1 MSAEPARF
9 ERNAKTNHFI
19 CNVVF
24 VFFSMHL
31 HVCAKF
37 TRILF
42 VYGQAHH
49 ENTEKLS
56 SQWSKEE
63 CHHIFGL
70 YIYKLKLC
78 EKLHPERV
86 VIHVFQVCRR
96 KHAESL
102 LFIDSQK
109 NMNLWFNWFPAKAE
123 LALSELGNK
132 KKTRTLPIV
141 QTRSPTTTNKQQN
154 DWEKKK
160 KQLIKRLKAN
170 AKSKHATS
178 TRSLWVPRSRLLAA
192 TLTECAFS
200 LALTHS
206 RHVIRVCFVWWCFF
220 CGYRY
225 AIRFTCRY
233 SCYWSIVLLLLLL
246 FSRLVPHRGCC
257 CCCFTCWYYGR
268 RFFSLLWIA
277 WAL

>member
-160 KQLIKRLKAN
+160 N
-170 AKSKHATS
+170 N
-178 TRSLWVPRSRLLAA
+178 
-192 TLTECAFS
+192 
-200 LALTHS
+200 
-206 RHVIRVCFVWWCFF
+206 
-220 CGYRY
+220 
-225 AIRFTCRY
+225 
-233 SCYWSIVLLLLLL
+233 
-246 FSRLVPHRGCC
+246 
-257 CCCFTCWYYGR
+257 
-268 RFFSLLWIA
+268 
-277 WAL
+277 